1 MRINDVDYISLT
13 DLIKS
18 LKNNKSIKVLKLLQK
33 EVNENLINIKK

>member
-13 DLIKS
+13 DLIKL
-18 LKNNKSIKVLKLLQK
+18 LKNNKSIKDLKLLQK